1 MKYTQKRICSQEHAI
16 IQTDYLE
23 FYEQRWLLPLFL
35 VQLCAQSGT
44 GRSGIMAAGQR
55 RTGLSAQ
62 LRSKAYAVLFLS
74 RQVRATIVA
83 NGR

>member
-1 MKYTQKRICSQEHAI
+1 MATS
-16 IQTDYLE
+16 
-23 FYEQRWLLPLFL
+23 LFL
-35 VQLCAQSGT
+35 RTTLRAKWNRMAGYN
-44 GRSGIMAAGQR
+44 MAAGQR

-74 RQVRATIVA
+74 QQVWATIVA